1 MARLTANGRA
11 RPLAKSGGGC
21 HVGEDLFRFGV
32 LNNDNLRVFRITVLL
47 NDFKGILKPLTAIS
61 LVVINNKNVICQNT
75 A

>member
-1 MARLTANGRA
+1 MARLSANGGA
-11 RPLAKSGGGC
+11 GPLAKSGGGC
-21 HVGEDLFRFGV
+21 HVGEDLFKFGV
-32 LNNDNLRVFRITVLL
+32 LNNDNLFCITVLL